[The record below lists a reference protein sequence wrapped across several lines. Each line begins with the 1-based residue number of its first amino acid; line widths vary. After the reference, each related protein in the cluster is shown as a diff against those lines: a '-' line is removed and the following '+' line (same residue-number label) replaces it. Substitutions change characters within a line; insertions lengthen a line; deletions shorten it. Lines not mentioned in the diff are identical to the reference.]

1 MQAACSGFVYARLQA
16 GGFADW
22 KLSVEGLVARPGT
35 YSLADLK
42 QFPSRTHITR
52 MMCEEGW
59 SGIAEWTGVPLSQVL
74 KAAGILP
81 QARWVNFKTFDDFPE
96 NLDMLD
102 ALHPQTLLTYGMNGS
117 DLSIPHGAPVR
128 LRVTTQ
134 LGYKSV
140 KYLQRIVVT
149 EEFDD
154 GGKNG
159 DIQTGWS
166 WYAGI

>member
-1 MQAACSGFVYARLQA
+1 
-16 GGFADW
+16 
-22 KLSVEGLVARPGT
+22 LSVEGLVAKPGT
-35 YSLADLK
+35 YSLADLRR
-42 QFPSRTHITR
+42 FPSRTHITR

-59 SGIAEWTGVPLSQVL
+59 SGIAEWTGVPLSRVL
-74 KAAGILP
+74 EVAGILP

-102 ALHPQTLLTYGMNGS
+102 AFHPQTLLTYGMNGR
-117 DLSIPHGAPVR
+117 DLTIPHGAPVR
-128 LRVTTQ
+128 LRVATQ

-140 KYLQRIVVT
+140 KYLLRIIVT
-149 EEFDD
+149 DEFDD